1 MPNAVSTN
9 SKPYDS
15 TKGND
20 VVKVQVENFRT
31 RKQRSIEMTRQD
43 WENDDGLIAY
53 LQSEGILED
62 SKVEITV
69 DREEKN
75 TEIQISDNDSG
86 DMILHLHRLT

>member
-15 TKGND
+15 LKGND
-20 VVKVQVENFRT
+20 IVNIQVENFRT

-43 WENDDGLIAY
+43 WENDDGLVAF

-62 SKVEITV
+62 SGKEITI
-69 DREEKN
+69 DRTEKSM
-75 TEIQISDNDSG
+75 EIQISDNDSG
-86 DMILHLHRLT
+86 DMILHLHRMT